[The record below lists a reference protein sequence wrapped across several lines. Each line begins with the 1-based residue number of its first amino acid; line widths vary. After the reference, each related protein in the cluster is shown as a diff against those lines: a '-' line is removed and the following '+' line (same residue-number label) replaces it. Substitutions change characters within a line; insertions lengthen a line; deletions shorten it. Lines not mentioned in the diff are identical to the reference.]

1 MVIKSSKGAVVAKAT
16 LEKFRQVAALPYR
29 LTPHGYE
36 VVLITTRD
44 SGRWILP
51 KGWPIKG
58 LKRHEAAETEAM
70 EEAGLIGSAE
80 PKPIG
85 RFTYTKQFP
94 KRQEKV
100 LVDVFPFAVERQL
113 DEWQEKGQREV
124 RFFNPVD
131 AAALVSDTGV
141 GDLILSFFVDLA
153 KRKAAGS
160 LKVPAANVELSEA
173 EEWALDQAS
182 PSKSAVDK

>member
-1 MVIKSSKGAVVAKAT
+1 VIKSPKGSVVAKAT

-29 LTPHGYE
+29 VTPHGYE
-36 VVLITTRD
+36 VVMITTRD

-58 LKRHEAAETEAM
+58 LKRHESAETEAM

-80 PKPIG
+80 PKPFG
-85 RFTYTKQFP
+85 RFTYIKQFP

-100 LVDVFPFAVERQL
+100 LVDVFPLAIEKQL
-113 DEWQEKGQREV
+113 DDWQEKGQREV

-131 AAALVSDTGV
+131 AAALVSDVGV
-141 GDLILSFFVDLA
+141 GDLILAFFVDLA
-153 KRKAAGS
+153 KRKAAGT
-160 LKVPAANVELSEA
+160 LKAPAAKKASEITGEPA
-173 EEWALDQAS
+173 ADQAS

>member
-1 MVIKSSKGAVVAKAT
+1 VIKSPKGSVVAKAT
-16 LEKFRQVAALPYR
+16 LVKFRQVAALPYR
-29 LTPHGYE
+29 VTPHGYE
-36 VVLITTRD
+36 VVMITTRD

-58 LKRHEAAETEAM
+58 LKRHESAETEAM

-80 PKPIG
+80 PKPFG
-85 RFTYTKQFP
+85 RFTYIKQFP

-100 LVDVFPFAVERQL
+100 LVDVFPLAIEKQL
-113 DEWQEKGQREV
+113 DDWQEKGQREV

-131 AAALVSDTGV
+131 AAALVSDVGV
-141 GDLILSFFVDLA
+141 GDLILAFFVDLA
-153 KRKAAGS
+153 KRKAAGT
-160 LKVPAANVELSEA
+160 LKAPAAKKASEITGEPVA
-173 EEWALDQAS
+173 DQAS

>member
-1 MVIKSSKGAVVAKAT
+1 MIKSPKGLAVAKAT

-29 LTPHGYE
+29 LTAHGYE

-58 LKRHEAAETEAM
+58 LKRHESAETEAM
-70 EEAGLIGSAE
+70 EEAGLIGSAA
-80 PKPIG
+80 PKAVG
-85 RFTYTKQFP
+85 RFTYIKQFP

-100 LVDVFPFAVERQL
+100 LVDVFPLAIERQL
-113 DEWQEKGQREV
+113 DDWQEKGQREV

-131 AAALVSDTGV
+131 AAALVSDAGV
-141 GDLILSFFVDLA
+141 GDLILTFFVDLA
-153 KRKAAGS
+153 KKKAAGTS
-160 LKVPAANVELSEA
+160 KVPAAEKASETTG
-173 EEWALDQAS
+173 EPVGDQAS
-182 PSKSAVDK
+182 PSNSAVDK

>member
-1 MVIKSSKGAVVAKAT
+1 MIKSPKGSVVAKAT
-16 LEKFRQVAALPYR
+16 LVKFRQVAALPYR
-29 LTPHGYE
+29 VTPHGYE
-36 VVLITTRD
+36 VVMITTRD

-58 LKRHEAAETEAM
+58 LKRHESAETEAM

-80 PKPIG
+80 PKPFG
-85 RFTYTKQFP
+85 RFTYIKQFP

-100 LVDVFPFAVERQL
+100 LVDVFPLAIEKQL
-113 DEWQEKGQREV
+113 DDWQEKGQREV

-131 AAALVSDTGV
+131 AAALVSDVGV
-141 GDLILSFFVDLA
+141 GDLILAFFVDLA
-153 KRKAAGS
+153 KRKAAGT
-160 LKVPAANVELSEA
+160 LKAPAAKKASEITGEPVA
-173 EEWALDQAS
+173 DQAS

>member
-1 MVIKSSKGAVVAKAT
+1 M
-16 LEKFRQVAALPYR
+16 
-29 LTPHGYE
+29 
-36 VVLITTRD
+36 ITTRD

-58 LKRHEAAETEAM
+58 LKRHESAETEAM
-70 EEAGLIGSAE
+70 EEAGLIGSAAQ
-80 PKPIG
+80 KPIG
-85 RFTYTKQFP
+85 RFTYVKQFP

-100 LVDVFPFAVERQL
+100 LVDVFPLAIERQL
-113 DEWQEKGQREV
+113 DDWQEKGQREV

-153 KRKAAGS
+153 KKKAAGT
-160 LKVPAANVELSEA
+160 LKEPAAENAPASSGET
-173 EEWALDQAS
+173 DQAS
-182 PSKSAVDK
+182 PSNNAVDR

>member
-1 MVIKSSKGAVVAKAT
+1 MIKSPKGAVVVPKAT

-36 VVLITTRD
+36 VVMITTRD

-58 LKRHEAAETEAM
+58 LTRHESAETEAM
-70 EEAGLIGSAE
+70 EEAGLIGSAD
-80 PKPIG
+80 PKPVG
-85 RFTYTKQFP
+85 RFTYVKQFP

-100 LVDVFPFAVERQL
+100 LVDVFALAVEKQL
-113 DEWQEKGQREV
+113 DDWQEKGQREV

-131 AAALVSDTGV
+131 AAALVSDAGV
-141 GDLILSFFVDLA
+141 GDLILTFFVGLA
-153 KRKAAGS
+153 KRKAAGT
-160 LKVPAANVELSEA
+160 LKIPTAEKPSGEA
-173 EEWALDQAS
+173 DEAQAS